1 MIFDFIKEKAIDKK
15 EAIHDHI
22 LGTSIMDRFLRL
34 VGTVLVLGLGIVI
47 AINGI
52 YISSSGIDAAGWLL
66 PLVIVLL
73 IIDLLFLHWVTPWI
87 WKGIVFIFETLWSI
101 IQWTGSLILEL
112 IGGIISFAIGIF
124 DEILSVFLGK
134 K

>member
-1 MIFDFIKEKAIDKK
+1 MIFDFLKDKAIDKK

-34 VGTVLVLGLGIVI
+34 VGTVLVLGLGVVI

-52 YISSSGIDAAGWLL
+52 NISPNGIDAAGWLL
-66 PLVIVLL
+66 PLIIVLL

-101 IQWTGSLILEL
+101 IQWAGSLILEL
-112 IGGIISFAIGIF
+112 IGGIISFAISIF